1 MNIGLSVMMAA
12 LGVLTIISVHE
23 NGVGDLAEPFL
34 ASYMILFAALL
45 FFYELM
51 WWRPLPGINKSLRKN
66 FGFLY
71 GLRGKGLYL
80 IFVACLCLGLGQDA
94 SVKEMNYAT
103 GAAFLAGGCL
113 HIFVVCARPELAI
126 KYVAPTAGLTEQPAM
141 SNVV

>member
-1 MNIGLSVMMAA
+1 MMAA

-34 ASYMILFAALL
+34 ATYMILFAALL

-103 GAAFLAGGCL
+103 GAAFLAAGCL
-113 HIFVVCARPELAI
+113 HIFVVCARPELAV
-126 KYVAPTAGLTEQPAM
+126 KYVAPTAGLIEEPPM